1 MVRFVVGRLEKTPD
15 FRGFLKIFAEL
26 DILRKIVSCFLSGHA
41 GKNRMGRCERMGRT
55 MGTIY
60 KTVYQYN
67 KSPISDADMEKLKE
81 IAGDCRTV
89 RNYVYDRY
97 GGIGGLSKLYPGYTI
112 QNEMTKSGLRERL
125 GLPSVYFYLSI
136 FAALGDIKC
145 QWTKVKSQ
153 VEKNI
158 RAHPDMTPEERHYLR
173 FVMKQSQ
180 CFEAV
185 LTGGETRLTG
195 EWKETWETLRDG
207 VDAGRLN
214 RYLCRQ
220 VRRHL
225 RKPGSDEADGFP
237 VSPKGYRYGDHGIYL
252 SMKESR
258 KRLFIPL
265 TDNNQ
270 YSRQIYIRLYPEE
283 RRAAIAVP
291 VEVRQRHPAGY
302 GGEVGLALG
311 LKCMFV
317 TDKGNRYG
325 ENYLEYQSALTD
337 YVRERLPRHRRNRKN
352 NPGMKKY
359 NAGRSRL
366 ERAMHDYVNAEINRM
381 LKTEKPGTVYIPKLP
396 ANSKAG
402 VNRRVNT
409 TVSMW
414 QKGFVKSRL
423 AQKCRERSI
432 ELVEVFGKGIGSQ
445 CSYCGDEGGRNGEVF
460 ECPACGKKIPERQN
474 TAGNV
479 LKRGRELREE
489 K

>member
-1 MVRFVVGRLEKTPD
+1 
-15 FRGFLKIFAEL
+15 
-26 DILRKIVSCFLSGHA
+26 
-41 GKNRMGRCERMGRT
+41 
-55 MGTIY
+55 MGTMY

-81 IAGDCRTV
+81 IAKDCRTV
-89 RNYVYDRY
+89 RNYIYDRY
-97 GGIGGLSKLYPGYTI
+97 GGIGGLPKLYPGYTI

-136 FAALGDIKC
+136 FTALGDIKC

-153 VEKNI
+153 VEKNV
-158 RAHPDMTPEERHYLR
+158 RAHPDMTLEERHYLR
-173 FVMKQSQ
+173 FAMKQSQ

-185 LTGGETRLTG
+185 LAGGEAGLSG
-195 EWKETWETLRDG
+195 EWKETWETLRDS
-207 VDAGRLN
+207 VDAPRLN
-214 RYLCRQ
+214 KYLCRQ

-225 RKPGSDEADGFP
+225 KKPRSDDAGGFP

-258 KRLFIPL
+258 RRLFIPL

-283 RRAAIAVP
+283 RKVSISVP

-302 GGEVGLALG
+302 GEEVGLALG

-317 TDKGNRYG
+317 TDKGTRYG
-325 ENYLEYQSALTD
+325 EDYLEYQSALTD
-337 YVRERLPRHRRNRKN
+337 YVRESLPRHKRNGEN
-352 NPGMKKY
+352 NRGRKKY
-359 NAGRSRL
+359 MAKRARL
-366 ERAMHDYVNAEINRM
+366 ERALHDYVNAEINRM
-381 LKTEKPGTVYIPKLP
+381 LKTEKPGTVYIPRLP
-396 ANSKAG
+396 ASSKAG
-402 VNRRVNT
+402 VNRRMNA

-414 QKGFVKSRL
+414 QRGFVKGRL
-423 AQKCRERSI
+423 AWKCRERSI

-445 CSYCGDEGGRNGEVF
+445 CSSCGAEGSKDGETF
-460 ECPACGKKIPERQN
+460 ACPACGQKIPERQN

-479 LKRGRELREE
+479 LKRGRKLREE
-489 K
+489 RQEEK